1 MIRKQKYIA
10 SLFPPFKGGAGRVLG
25 LLLLLLSACIR
36 EDRSDCS
43 NTFVR
48 LEYLADGTESVLNEY
63 IKDVDLYIF
72 DKKGYRLK
80 SYTMTELPDG
90 TLKLN
95 LQPEEYILI
104 TVANANKHTYIMEST
119 TDKREYFYVQHP
131 NWFSAGDVVE
141 THDHNYIG
149 EVKIKVVNDE
159 FHHYDTLMF
168 RSAHVNMDIQI
179 EGLPAPAQG
188 AATRASIPY
197 TLRIEQSTARI
208 NFYNQLSAIG
218 EEIVEPALTYDAENQ
233 CYRTTDLALFRLDQ
247 NGVVTRTSCPHQVVL
262 LDAQGNEMTRFSL
275 YDYLQ
280 QNADKIDVTKQ
291 EADVPIAIK
300 FSTLGVEI
308 VLPGWKIEDVTP
320 DWG

>member
-1 MIRKQKYIA
+1 MKRTINI
-10 SLFPPFKGGAGRVLG
+10 
-25 LLLLLLSACIR
+25 LLILCVATLLSACIR

-43 NTFVR
+43 NTFIR

-72 DKKGYRLK
+72 DRKGYRLK

-95 LQPEEYILI
+95 LQPEEYTLI

-149 EVKIKVVNDE
+149 EVKIKIVNDE

-218 EEIVEPALTYDAENQ
+218 EEIVEPALFYDAENQ
-233 CYRTTDLALFRLDQ
+233 CYRTSDLALFRLDQ

>member
-1 MIRKQKYIA
+1 MKRTINI
-10 SLFPPFKGGAGRVLG
+10 
-25 LLLLLLSACIR
+25 LLILCAATLLSACIR

-43 NTFVR
+43 NTFIR

-72 DKKGYRLK
+72 DRKGYRLK

-95 LQPEEYILI
+95 LQPEEYTLI

-119 TDKREYFYVQHP
+119 TDKREHFYVQHP
-131 NWFSAGDVVE
+131 NWFCAGDVVE

-291 EADVPIAIK
+291 EVDVPIAIK

>member
-1 MIRKQKYIA
+1 MKRTINI
-10 SLFPPFKGGAGRVLG
+10 
-25 LLLLLLSACIR
+25 LLILCAATLLSACIR

-43 NTFVR
+43 NTFIR

-95 LQPEEYILI
+95 LQPEEYTLI

-119 TDKREYFYVQHP
+119 TDKREHFYVQHP

-149 EVKIKVVNDE
+149 EVKIKIVNDD

-218 EEIVEPALTYDAENQ
+218 EEIVEPTLIYDAEKQ
-233 CYRTTDLALFRLDQ
+233 CYSTTDLALFRLDQ

-308 VLPGWKIEDVTP
+308 VLPGWKIEDITP

>member
-1 MIRKQKYIA
+1 MKRTINI
-10 SLFPPFKGGAGRVLG
+10 
-25 LLLLLLSACIR
+25 LLILCAATLLSACIR

-43 NTFVR
+43 NTFIR

-95 LQPEEYILI
+95 LQPNEYTLI

-119 TDKREYFYVQHP
+119 TDKRESFFIQHP
-131 NWFSAGDVVE
+131 NWFKAGDVVE
-141 THDHNYIG
+141 THDHNYVG
-149 EVKIKVVNDE
+149 EVKIKVVNRDY
-159 FHHYDTLMF
+159 HHYDTLMF

-197 TLRIEQSTARI
+197 TLRIEQSNARI
-208 NFYNQLSAIG
+208 NFYNQLSAVG
-218 EEIVEPALTYDAENQ
+218 EETVEPVLTYDAENQ
-233 CYRTTDLALFRLDQ
+233 CYRTTDLALFRVDQ
-247 NGVVTRTSCPHQVVL
+247 DGVVTRASCPHQVVL
-262 LDAQGNEMTRFSL
+262 LDAQGNELTRFSL

>member
-1 MIRKQKYIA
+1 MKQTINI
-10 SLFPPFKGGAGRVLG
+10 
-25 LLLLLLSACIR
+25 LLILCTATLLSACIR
-36 EDRSDCS
+36 EDRSDCN

-48 LEYLADGTESVLNEY
+48 LDYVADGTESVLNEY

-95 LQPEEYILI
+95 LQPNEYTLI
-104 TVANANKHTYIMEST
+104 TVANANIHTYIMEST
-119 TDKREYFYVQHP
+119 TDKRENFFIQHP
-131 NWFSAGDVVE
+131 NWFKAGDVVE

-149 EVKIKVVNDE
+149 EVKIKVVNRDY
-159 FHHYDTLMF
+159 HHYDTLMF

-197 TLRIEQSTARI
+197 TLRIEQSNARI
-208 NFYNQLSAIG
+208 NFYNQLSAVG
-218 EEIVEPALTYDAENQ
+218 EETVEPVLTYDAENQ
-233 CYRTTDLALFRLDQ
+233 CYRTTDLALFRVDQ
-247 NGVVTRTSCPHQVVL
+247 DGVVTRASCPHQVVL
-262 LDAQGNEMTRFSL
+262 LDAQGNELTRFSL

-291 EADVPIAIK
+291 EATIPLAIK

-308 VLPGWKIEDVTP
+308 VLPGWNIEDVTP

>member
-1 MIRKQKYIA
+1 MKRTINI
-10 SLFPPFKGGAGRVLG
+10 
-25 LLLLLLSACIR
+25 LLILCVATLLSACIR

-72 DKKGYRLK
+72 DRKGYRLK

-95 LQPEEYILI
+95 LQPEEYTLI

-141 THDHNYIG
+141 THGHNYIG
-149 EVKIKVVNDE
+149 EVKIKVVNDD

-208 NFYNQLSAIG
+208 NFYNQISAIG
-218 EEIVEPALTYDAENQ
+218 EEIVEPALIYDAGNQ

>member
-1 MIRKQKYIA
+1 MKQTINI
-10 SLFPPFKGGAGRVLG
+10 
-25 LLLLLLSACIR
+25 LLILCVATLLSACIR

-95 LQPEEYILI
+95 LQPEEYTLI
-104 TVANANKHTYIMEST
+104 TVANANKHTYIVEST
-119 TDKREYFYVQHP
+119 TDKREHFYVQHP

-149 EVKIKVVNDE
+149 EVKIKIVNDE

-188 AATRASIPY
+188 AASRASIPY

-208 NFYNQLSAIG
+208 NIYNQLSAIG

>member
-1 MIRKQKYIA
+1 MKRTINI
-10 SLFPPFKGGAGRVLG
+10 
-25 LLLLLLSACIR
+25 LLILCAATLLSACIR
-36 EDRSDCS
+36 EDRSDCN
-43 NTFVR
+43 NTFIR

-72 DKKGYRLK
+72 DRKGYRLK

-95 LQPEEYILI
+95 LQPEEYTLI

-119 TDKREYFYVQHP
+119 TDKREHFYVQHP
-131 NWFSAGDVVE
+131 NWFSVGDVVE

-149 EVKIKVVNDE
+149 EVKIKIVNDE

-168 RSAHVNMDIQI
+168 RSAHVNMNIQI

>member
-1 MIRKQKYIA
+1 MKRTINI
-10 SLFPPFKGGAGRVLG
+10 
-25 LLLLLLSACIR
+25 LLILCAATLLSACIR

-43 NTFVR
+43 NTFIR

-72 DKKGYRLK
+72 DRKGYRLK

-95 LQPEEYILI
+95 LQPEEYTLI

-218 EEIVEPALTYDAENQ
+218 EEIVEPALIYDAENQ

>member
-1 MIRKQKYIA
+1 MKRTINI
-10 SLFPPFKGGAGRVLG
+10 
-25 LLLLLLSACIR
+25 LLILCAATLLSACIR

-72 DKKGYRLK
+72 DRKGYRLK

-95 LQPEEYILI
+95 LQPEEYTLI

-119 TDKREYFYVQHP
+119 TDKREHFYVQHP

-149 EVKIKVVNDE
+149 EVKIKVVNDD

>member
-1 MIRKQKYIA
+1 MKRTINI
-10 SLFPPFKGGAGRVLG
+10 
-25 LLLLLLSACIR
+25 LLILCAATLLSACIR
-36 EDRSDCS
+36 EDRSDCN
-43 NTFVR
+43 NTFIR

-72 DKKGYRLK
+72 DRKGYRLK

-95 LQPEEYILI
+95 LQPEEYTLI
-104 TVANANKHTYIMEST
+104 TVANANKHTYIVEST
-119 TDKREYFYVQHP
+119 TDKREHFYVQHP

-149 EVKIKVVNDE
+149 EVKIKIVNDE

-218 EEIVEPALTYDAENQ
+218 EEIVEPTLTYDAENQ

-262 LDAQGNEMTRFSL
+262 LDAQGNEMIRFAL